1 MKISRLTLAIATA
14 LTAGASS
21 TAFAIDL
28 YVDTR
33 TQQIY
38 AEPGPHR
45 ELMGAFER
53 KEDKASDT
61 LSPSDTQA
69 IKEDLEAKT
78 LQINALKEHVDEA
91 EKVKVKMDEKGLQV
105 ESADKKFKF
114 KLGGRIQADSSFHS
128 GDVLSKGGIPVEAN
142 DGTELRR
149 GRMRFEGVFGTDWL
163 ARLEADFANDRTAVK
178 DAFIQYT
185 GLKDYAIIT
194 VGQQKQNFSRE
205 LQESSNDMMFTERS
219 LMNILVAPVADRAIG
234 LNFTH
239 NDEKWMGEI
248 GVFGDSITPP
258 TTSGSVD
265 ANGIAKPGRVA
276 MDEGWGISSRFTYN
290 PIIEKTKM
298 IHLGVAGNYRKTDDN
313 GEVSKS
319 APLKNSYKTTNMS
332 DLSLIDSGISNVT
345 DITMLGLEAGGI
357 YGPWSTG
364 FEYTKSWI
372 NCNENC
378 NDIDKTDKIQNGVN
392 LDAWYGEV
400 AYTLTG
406 ESRGYKNGNFGYLKP
421 AKPFSLKNGG
431 WGAWELAAR
440 YSEADLNDGEFKGG
454 GLSNVTVA
462 LNWYINNNFRL
473 MANYTRMLD
482 IRNSPLSTLDG
493 AERISGDNTDLD
505 TFMLRAAM
513 FF

>member
-45 ELMGAFER
+45 ELMGSFER
-53 KEDKASDT
+53 KEDKATESVESSDT
-61 LSPSDTQA
+61 PS
-69 IKEDLEAKT
+69 IREDLEAKT
-78 LQINALKEHVDEA
+78 LQIKALQEHVDETD
-91 EKVKVKMDEKGLQV
+91 KVKVKMDEKGLQV
-105 ESADKKFKF
+105 ETADKKFKF
-114 KLGGRIQADSSFHS
+114 KLGGRIQLDSSFHN
-128 GDVLSKGGIPVEAN
+128 GDVLSRSGIPVEAN

-149 GRMRFEGVFGTDWL
+149 GRMRVEGVYGTDWL
-163 ARLEADFANDRTAVK
+163 ARLEADFANDRVAVK
-178 DAFIQYT
+178 DAFLQYT
-185 GLKDYAIIT
+185 GLKDYAVIT

-234 LNFTH
+234 LNFEH
-239 NDEKWMGEI
+239 MGESWTGKI
-248 GVFGDSITPP
+248 GIFGDSLTPP

-265 ANGIAKPGRVA
+265 VAGTPRSGRVA
-276 MDEGWGISSRFTYN
+276 MDEGWGISSRFIYN

-298 IHLGVAGNYRKTDDN
+298 IHLGIAGNYRKPDDN
-313 GEVSKS
+313 SEVSKS
-319 APLKNSYKTTNMS
+319 APLRNTYRTTNMS
-332 DLSLIDSGISNVT
+332 DLALVDSSVLNVK

-364 FEYTKSWI
+364 FEYTQSWV
-372 NCNENC
+372 NCHENC
-378 NDIDKTDKIQNGVN
+378 NNADNTPDIQDGVSLN
-392 LDAWYGEV
+392 AWYGEV
-400 AYTLTG
+400 AYSLTG

-421 AKPFSLKNGG
+421 ARPFSLKNGG

-440 YSEADLNDGEFKGG
+440 YSEADLNDGNFKGG

-462 LNWYINNNFRL
+462 LNWYINNNFRFI
-473 MANYTRMLD
+473 ANYTRLLD
-482 IRNSPLSTLDG
+482 IRNSPLSVLDG
-493 AERISGDNTDLD
+493 SERISDDNTDLN
-505 TFMLRAAM
+505 TFMLRAMM

>member
-1 MKISRLTLAIATA
+1 MKQPRLTLAIATA
-14 LTAGASS
+14 LTACASS

-45 ELMGAFER
+45 ELMGSFER
-53 KEDKASDT
+53 KEDKAAET

-78 LQINALKEHVDEA
+78 LQINALKEHVDETD
-91 EKVKVKMDEKGLQV
+91 KIKVKMDEKGLQV
-105 ESADKKFKF
+105 ETADKKFKF
-114 KLGGRIQADSSFHS
+114 KLGGRIQADASFHN
-128 GDVLSKGGIPVEAN
+128 GDVLSRGGVPVEAN

-149 GRMRFEGVFGTDWL
+149 GRIRFEGVFGTDWL

-185 GLKDYAIIT
+185 GLSRYANIT

-219 LMNILVAPVADRAIG
+219 LMNILAAPVVDRAIG

-248 GVFGDSITPP
+248 GIFGDSITPP
-258 TTSGSVD
+258 TTAGSVNTGGTPT
-265 ANGIAKPGRVA
+265 AGRVA

-298 IHLGVAGNYRKTDDN
+298 IHLGVAGNYRKPDDN
-313 GEVSKS
+313 SEVAKS
-319 APLKNSYKTTNMS
+319 APLRNNYRTTNMS
-332 DLSLIDSGISNVT
+332 DLSLLDSSVFNVT
-345 DITMLGLEAGGI
+345 DITMLGLEAGAI
-357 YGPWSTG
+357 YKAWSTG
-364 FEYTKSWI
+364 FEYTQSWI
-372 NCNENC
+372 NCNANC
-378 NDIDKTDKIQNGVN
+378 NNADTTPDVQDGLSLN
-392 LDAWYGEV
+392 AWYGEI

-421 AKPFSLKNGG
+421 ARPFSLKNGG
-431 WGAWELAAR
+431 WGAWELATR
-440 YSEADLNDGEFKGG
+440 YSEADLNDGNFNGG

-482 IRNSPLSTLDG
+482 IRNSPLSVLDG
-493 AERISGDNTDLD
+493 SERISGDNTDLN